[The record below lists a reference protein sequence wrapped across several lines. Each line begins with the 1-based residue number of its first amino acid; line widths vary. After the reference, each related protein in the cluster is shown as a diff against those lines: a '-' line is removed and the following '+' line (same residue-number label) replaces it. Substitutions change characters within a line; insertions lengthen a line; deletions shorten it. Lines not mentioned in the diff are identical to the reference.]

1 MNINVDAF
9 IDSLPYMA
17 KGMAGIFIVTAV
29 IVGCIYLLNKLTKK
43 RD

>member
-1 MNINVDAF
+1 MKFNVKAF
-9 IDSLPYMA
+9 LDSLPYMA

-29 IVGCIYLLNKLTKK
+29 IVGCVYLLNRLTRK